1 MKQEIK
7 TETVMGKIEIGKY
20 YVDGEGFYKCVGKE
34 ENNFNKYVRMDAVI
48 TQYKNL
54 SYYHGI
60 SYVEEACERR
70 MVECSEEDYNYVLGQ
85 VITICNK
92 MHEYN
97 TKIFTPL
104 WRHRDRR

>member
-1 MKQEIK
+1 MA
-7 TETVMGKIEIGKY
+7 KIEEGKY

-34 ENNFNKYVRMDAVI
+34 ENNIDKYVRMDAVI

-54 SYYHGI
+54 SYYQGI

-85 VITICNK
+85 AVSICNK
-92 MHEYN
+92 MYDYN
-97 TKIFTPL
+97 TKVFTPL
-104 WRHRDRR
+104 WMNKDSNNG